1 MLAGISKSQ
10 QAMAV
15 AMVYPEGQKRG
26 PKDANSS
33 HNGMKL
39 GHNYLSQERDSFL
52 SSAWPGFCAW

>member
-1 MLAGISKSQ
+1 MKRQ

-26 PKDANSS
+26 PKDANSGK
-33 HNGMKL
+33 NCPKL